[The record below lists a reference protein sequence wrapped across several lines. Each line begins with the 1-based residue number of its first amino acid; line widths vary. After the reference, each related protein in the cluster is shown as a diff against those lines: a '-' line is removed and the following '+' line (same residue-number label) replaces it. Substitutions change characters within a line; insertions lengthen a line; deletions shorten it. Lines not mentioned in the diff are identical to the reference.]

1 MAAGLHRAA
10 AQPPSCQP
18 GSLIEK
24 AMAAND
30 LPTGRTLAADTVRR
44 RIRIATAVALALSL
58 VLVWRFY
65 VLQVSQYERYQTLS
79 LDNHIRIQALP
90 PVRGLVLDRNGVV
103 LAQNTAVHILQVVPE
118 KVDDLDTMLREVD
131 ALVGLTPGEIS
142 AFRKRL
148 KKHPAFE
155 KILLKAK
162 LDDVQ
167 TATFAVNEYRFPG
180 VTLEAVLH
188 RDYPEGIL
196 TAHVLG
202 YVGRISERDQARLDA
217 SSYQGVRSTGK
228 IGIEKQYEGAL
239 LGRSGFE
246 QVEIDAHGRT
256 LRTINRNSA
265 VPGHSLSLTLDI
277 DLQRVAREALGNRL
291 GAVVAMDPA
300 SGEILTM
307 VSSPSFDPNLFVD
320 GIDQASYDALR
331 ELDDRPL
338 LNRALYGRYAPGSTI
353 KPVIA
358 SAVIDA
364 GVNPQ
369 ERVYCPG
376 WFTLPDHT
384 RRYRCWRKTG
394 HGPMNLHGAIEESCD
409 VYFYEMGRRL
419 GIDVMA
425 KVLSGFGL
433 GRITGVD
440 LPQEPSGLVPTP
452 QWKRA
457 SRNEPWYPGEDLI
470 TVIGQGFLMATPIQ
484 LAQMTATLANRGIPV
499 RPRILLS
506 EEDPLSGEKFSPPQT
521 QASGQEAD
529 RVVDTELDQII
540 RAMTDVMH
548 SPRGTGRA
556 SGRRSPY
563 PIAGKTGTAQ
573 VIAIGQ
579 DEDYDESVLP
589 KKFHDHALFIAFAP
603 VEKPQIAIA
612 VVVEH
617 GGSGA
622 KAAAP
627 IARKVM
633 DRFFLKR
640 LQRAAL
646 ADKSND
652 FG

>member
-1 MAAGLHRAA
+1 MAV
-10 AQPPSCQP
+10 
-18 GSLIEK
+18 
-24 AMAAND
+24 ND

-44 RIRIATAVALALSL
+44 RIRIAAALALALVL

-118 KVDDLDTMLREVD
+118 KVDDLDTMLQEVD
-131 ALVGLTPGEIS
+131 TLVGLTPGEVS

-148 KKHPAFE
+148 TKHPAFE

-202 YVGRISERDQARLDA
+202 YVGRISERDQARLDP

-320 GIDQASYDALR
+320 GIDQGSYDALR

-358 SAVIDA
+358 KAIIDA

-376 WFTLPDHT
+376 WFTLADGT

-433 GRITGVD
+433 GRITGID
-440 LPQEPSGLVPTP
+440 LPQEPAGLVPTP
-452 QWKRA
+452 KWKRA
-457 SRNEPWYPGEDLI
+457 NRNEPWYPGEDLI

-506 EEDPLSGEKFSPPQT
+506 EEDPLSGEKFFPPQT

-540 RAMTDVMH
+540 RAMIDVMH

>member
-1 MAAGLHRAA
+1 
-10 AQPPSCQP
+10 
-18 GSLIEK
+18 
-24 AMAAND
+24 MAANG
-30 LPTGRTLAADTVRR
+30 LPTDRTFAADTVRG
-44 RIRIATAVALALSL
+44 RIRIAAALALSLAL

-65 VLQVSQYERYQTLS
+65 VLQVFQYERYQTLS

-118 KVDDLDTMLREVD
+118 KVDDLDFMLQQVD
-131 ALVGLTPGEIS
+131 ALVGLRPAEVS
-142 AFRKRL
+142 AFRARL
-148 KKHPAFE
+148 KKQPAFE
-155 KILLKAK
+155 KVLLKAK
-162 LDDVQ
+162 LDDAQ

-188 RDYPEGIL
+188 RDYPEASL

-202 YVGRISERDQARLDA
+202 YVGRISQRDQAVLDTSA
-217 SSYQGVRSTGK
+217 YQGVRSTGK

-256 LRTINRNSA
+256 LRTISRSSA
-265 VPGHSLSLTLDI
+265 APGHTLSLTLDV
-277 DLQRVAREALGNRL
+277 DLQRVAREALGNRK
-291 GAVVAMDPA
+291 GAVVAIAP
-300 SGEILTM
+300 STGEVLTM

-320 GIDQASYDALR
+320 GIDQGTYDALR
-331 ELDDRPL
+331 GLDDRPL

-358 SAVIDA
+358 EAIIDA
-364 GVNPQ
+364 GINPQ
-369 ERVYCPG
+369 ERIYCPG
-376 WFTLPDHT
+376 WYTLPDST
-384 RRYRCWRKTG
+384 RRYRCWKKTG
-394 HGPMNLHGAIEESCD
+394 HGPVNLHSAIEESCD

-425 KVLSGFGL
+425 KKLSRFGL
-433 GRITGVD
+433 GQITGVD
-440 LPQEPSGLVPTP
+440 LPQEPTGLVPTP

-457 SRNEPWYPGEDLI
+457 NRNESWYPGEDLI
-470 TVIGQGFLMATPIQ
+470 TVIGQGFLMVTPMQ
-484 LAQMTATLANRGIPV
+484 LARMTATLANRGIPV
-499 RPRILLS
+499 QPRILLS
-506 EEDPLSGEKFSPPQT
+506 EEDSLSGEEIPRT
-521 QASGQEAD
+521 QPVEQAG
-529 RVVDTELDQII
+529 RVVDTPLDQIV
-540 RAMTDVMH
+540 RAMTAVMH

-563 PIAGKTGTAQ
+563 QIAGKTGTAQ

-579 DEDYDESVLP
+579 DEEYDESAIP
-589 KKFHDHALFIAFAP
+589 EKFHDHALFIAFAP
-603 VEKPQIAIA
+603 VDKPQIAIA
-612 VVVEH
+612 VVVEN

-627 IARKVM
+627 VARKVM
-633 DRFFLKR
+633 DRFFQKR

-646 ADKSND
+646 NGKDNV

>member
-1 MAAGLHRAA
+1 MATNNL
-10 AQPPSCQP
+10 ST
-18 GSLIEK
+18 
-24 AMAAND
+24 D
-30 LPTGRTLAADTVRR
+30 RTFADDAVRG
-44 RIRIATAVALALSL
+44 RIRIAAGLALTLAL

-103 LAQNTAVHILQVVPE
+103 LAQNTAVYILQVVPE
-118 KVDDLDTMLREVD
+118 KVDDLDAMLQQVD
-131 ALVGLTPGEIS
+131 ALVGLTPAEVS
-142 AFRKRL
+142 AFRTRVRKQ
-148 KKHPAFE
+148 PAFE
-155 KILLKAK
+155 RVLLKAK

-167 TATFAVNEYRFPG
+167 TATLAVNEYRLPG
-180 VTLEAVLH
+180 VTLEAILH
-188 RDYPEGIL
+188 RDYPEASL

-202 YVGRISERDQARLDA
+202 YVGRISESDQATLDVSA
-217 SSYQGVRSTGK
+217 YQGVRSTGK

-256 LRTINRNSA
+256 LRTINRGSA
-265 VPGHSLSLTLDI
+265 APGHTLRLTLDV
-277 DLQRVAREALGNRL
+277 DLQRVAREALGNRR
-291 GAVVAMDPA
+291 GAVVAIAP
-300 SGEILTM
+300 STGEVLTM

-320 GIDQASYDALR
+320 GIDQESYDALR
-331 ELDDRPL
+331 GLDDRPL

-358 SAVIDA
+358 EAIIDA
-364 GVNPQ
+364 GIDPQ
-369 ERVYCPG
+369 EQVYCPG
-376 WFTLPDHT
+376 WYTLPHNT

-394 HGPMNLHGAIEESCD
+394 HGPVNLYSAIEQSCD

-419 GIDVMA
+419 GIDVMGDW
-425 KVLSGFGL
+425 LSRFGL
-433 GRITGVD
+433 GRVTGVD
-440 LPQEPSGLVPTP
+440 LPQEPSGLVPTR

-457 SRNEPWYPGEDLI
+457 NRNESWYPGEDLI
-470 TVIGQGFLMATPIQ
+470 TVIGQGFLMVTPMQ
-484 LAQMTATLANRGIPV
+484 LARMTATLANRGLPV
-499 RPRILLS
+499 QPRILLS
-506 EEDPLSGEKFSPPQT
+506 KEDSLSGEEIPLT
-521 QASGQEAD
+521 QPVAKLE
-529 RVVDTELDQII
+529 RVIDTSLDMVVE
-540 RAMTDVMH
+540 AMTAVMH
-548 SPRGTGRA
+548 SPRGTGRG

-563 PIAGKTGTAQ
+563 QIAGKTGTAQ

-579 DEDYDESVLP
+579 DEEYDESVIP
-589 KKFHDHALFIAFAP
+589 EKYHDHALFIAFAP
-603 VEKPQIAIA
+603 ADKPQIAIA
-612 VVVEH
+612 VVVEN

-633 DRFFLKR
+633 DRFFQKQ

-646 ADKSND
+646 KGESNV

>member
-1 MAAGLHRAA
+1 
-10 AQPPSCQP
+10 
-18 GSLIEK
+18 
-24 AMAAND
+24 MAANG
-30 LPTGRTLAADTVRR
+30 LPTGRTFAADTVRG
-44 RIRIATAVALALSL
+44 RIRIAAALALSLAL

-118 KVDDLDTMLREVD
+118 KVDDLDAMLQQVD
-131 ALVGLTPGEIS
+131 ALVGLRPAEVS
-142 AFRKRL
+142 AFRARL
-148 KKHPAFE
+148 KKQPAFE
-155 KILLKAK
+155 KVLLKAK

-167 TATFAVNEYRFPG
+167 AATFAVNEYRFPG

-188 RDYPEGIL
+188 RDYPEASL

-202 YVGRISERDQARLDA
+202 YVGRISERDQATLDA
-217 SSYQGVRSTGK
+217 SAYQGVRSTGK

-256 LRTINRNSA
+256 LRTISRSSA
-265 VPGHSLSLTLDI
+265 APGHTLSLTLDV
-277 DLQRVAREALGNRL
+277 DLQRVAREALGNRR
-291 GAVVAMDPA
+291 GAVVAIAP
-300 SGEILTM
+300 STGEVLAM

-320 GIDQASYDALR
+320 GIDQGTYDALR
-331 ELDDRPL
+331 GLDDRPL

-358 SAVIDA
+358 EVILDA
-364 GVNPQ
+364 GINPQ

-376 WFTLPDHT
+376 WYTLPDST
-384 RRYRCWRKTG
+384 RRYRCWKKTG
-394 HGPMNLHGAIEESCD
+394 HGPVNLHSAIEESCD

-419 GIDVMA
+419 GIDMMA
-425 KVLSGFGL
+425 EGLSRFGL
-433 GRITGVD
+433 GRVTGVD
-440 LPQEPSGLVPTP
+440 LPQEPTGLVPTP

-457 SRNEPWYPGEDLI
+457 NRNESWYPGEDLI
-470 TVIGQGFLMATPIQ
+470 TVIGQGFLMVTPMQ
-484 LAQMTATLANRGIPV
+484 LARMTATLANRGVPV
-499 RPRILLS
+499 QPRILLS
-506 EEDPLSGEKFSPPQT
+506 EEDSLSGEEIPRT
-521 QASGQEAD
+521 QLVEQAR
-529 RVVDTELDQII
+529 RVVDTPLDQIV
-540 RAMTDVMH
+540 RAMTAVMH

-563 PIAGKTGTAQ
+563 QIAGKTGTAQ

-579 DEDYDESVLP
+579 DEEYDESAIP
-589 KKFHDHALFIAFAP
+589 EKFHDHALFIAFAP
-603 VEKPQIAIA
+603 VDKPQIAIA
-612 VVVEH
+612 VVIEN

-627 IARKVM
+627 VARKVM
-633 DRFFLKR
+633 DRFFQKR

-646 ADKSND
+646 KGKGNV